1 VSISGKRFQF
11 DKLYESN
18 EGGEARCF
26 GAVNLYQAG
35 DVSCVDG
42 YEIPSHTQWCHE
54 ISYVISGEGYFTT
67 DNETDLLV
75 EGDIHF
81 CPAGKTHAIRT
92 ANGSDLRY
100 AYIGFLFNDEADRDE
115 TLKELKE
122 YYEKLAYYKVT
133 DTRNLIVPLFRN
145 LDELYGQ
152 ESFFNKMVEAYLL
165 QMLVLVYRCFEAQP
179 KSEYFPPVSEK
190 NISQSMYAVAKYID
204 KHIFE
209 NINVQQLAQKIGYN
223 YSYLSD
229 AFCRCNGI
237 TIRQYIS
244 NRKIQKAI
252 ELMCCGKLS
261 LVQVSNRLQY
271 ATVQSFSKAFKRTMG
286 CSPTAFLRQQ
296 AAQKGAAGPAGSD
309 ASGEQPQEV
318 AKPTDHT
325 EEGE

>member
-1 VSISGKRFQF
+1 MPTSGRRFQF
-11 DKLYESN
+11 DMLYESDK
-18 EGGEARCF
+18 GGDARRF
-26 GAVNLYQAG
+26 GAIDLFQAG
-35 DVSCVDG
+35 DVSYVSG
-42 YEIPSHTQWCHE
+42 YEIPSHKQWCHE
-54 ISYVISGEGYFTT
+54 ISYIISGEGYFTT

-100 AYIGFLFNDEADRDE
+100 AYIGFSFNEKADQNEEIRQ
-115 TLKELKE
+115 LKE

-133 DTRNLIVPLFRN
+133 DSHNLVVPLFRN
-145 LDELYGQ
+145 LDELYGR
-152 ESFFNKMVEAYLL
+152 ESFYTTMVEAYLI
-165 QMLVLVYRCFEAQP
+165 QMLVLVYRCFDAQP

-190 NISQSMYAVAKYID
+190 NVSQSMYAVAKYID

-209 NINVQQLAQKIGYN
+209 TINVQKLAQEIGYN

-237 TIRQYIS
+237 TIRRYIS

-261 LVQVSNRLQY
+261 VVQVSNRLQY

-286 CSPTAFLRQQ
+286 CSPTEFLRQQ
-296 AAQKGAAGPAGSD
+296 AAGKVPAAPMTEVELPSISD
-309 ASGEQPQEV
+309 KKE
-318 AKPTDHT
+318 
-325 EEGE
+325 

>member
-1 VSISGKRFQF
+1 MAISGTRFQF

-18 EGGEARCF
+18 KGGEAGRF
-26 GAVNLYQAG
+26 GAINLYQAG
-35 DVSCVDG
+35 EVSCVDG

-54 ISYVISGEGYFTT
+54 ISYVITGEGYFTT

-92 ANGSDLRY
+92 ADGSNLRY
-100 AYIGFLFNDEADRDE
+100 AYIGFLFHDDADQEE
-115 TLKELKE
+115 TLKALKD
-122 YYEKLAYYKVT
+122 YYQQLAYYKVT
-133 DTRNLIVPLFRN
+133 DTRNLIVTLFRN

-152 ESFFNKMVEAYLL
+152 ENFYHKMVEAYLL
-165 QMLVLVYRCFEAQP
+165 QILVLVHRCFEAQP
-179 KSEYFPPVSEK
+179 RSEYFPPVSEK

-261 LVQVSNRLQY
+261 LSQVSNRLQY

-286 CSPTAFLRQQ
+286 CSPTAFLRQR
-296 AAQKGAAGPAGSD
+296 AAQIDAGSSD
-309 ASGEQPQEV
+309 L
-318 AKPTDHT
+318 TDGVVFPPDT
-325 EEGE
+325 DGYPDMLESEE

>member
-1 VSISGKRFQF
+1 MSISGTRFQF

-18 EGGEARCF
+18 KGGEAQCF

-35 DVSCVDG
+35 EVSCVDG

-54 ISYVISGEGYFTT
+54 ISYVISGEGYFTS

-92 ANGSDLRY
+92 AEGSNLRY
-100 AYIGFLFNDEADRDE
+100 AYIGFLLNDEADKDE
-115 TLKELKE
+115 TLKALKD
-122 YYEKLAYYKVT
+122 YYAQLAYYKVT
-133 DTRNLIVPLFRN
+133 DTRNLIVPLFQN

-179 KSEYFPPVSEK
+179 KSEYFPPVSDK

-261 LVQVSNRLQY
+261 LGQVSNRLQY

-286 CSPTAFLRQQ
+286 CSPTAFMRQRATRIGVDGTAESETVPPQ
-296 AAQKGAAGPAGSD
+296 QEINEITE
-309 ASGEQPQEV
+309 SGE
-318 AKPTDHT
+318 
-325 EEGE
+325 

>member
-1 VSISGKRFQF
+1 MAISGTRFQF

-18 EGGEARCF
+18 KGGEAQCF
-26 GAVNLYQAG
+26 GAINLYQAG
-35 DVSCVDG
+35 EVSCVDG

-92 ANGSDLRY
+92 ADGSNLRY
-100 AYIGFLFNDEADRDE
+100 AYIGFLFNNEANQDE
-115 TLKELKE
+115 TLRTLKD
-122 YYEKLAYYKVT
+122 YYEQLPFYKVT
-133 DTRNLIVPLFRN
+133 DTRNLIVTLFRN

-165 QMLVLVYRCFEAQP
+165 QILVLVHRCFEAQP

-261 LVQVSNRLQY
+261 LSQVSSRLQY

-286 CSPTAFLRQQ
+286 CSPTAFLRQRE
-296 AAQKGAAGPAGSD
+296 AQLGGDSATSD
-309 ASGEQPQEV
+309 ADLTLPNMPNNIEISESRE
-318 AKPTDHT
+318 
-325 EEGE
+325 